1 MEYSRQVQFDR
12 QLLDVYPVGLH
23 SEVEAK
29 LRELRLLREN
39 MKLVAD
45 SNTSQGRDQQ
55 IEAVEKLTEQVDRML
70 GTNKVVRETLME
82 LLEAAKTLARDL
94 RDDGV

>member
-12 QLLDVYPVGLH
+12 QLLEVYLVGLH

-39 MKLVAD
+39 MKLLAG
-45 SNTSQGRDQQ
+45 SNTAEGRDRQ
-55 IEAVEKLTEQVDRML
+55 IEAVEKLTAQVDRML
-70 GTNKVVRETLME
+70 GTNRVVRETLME
-82 LLEAAKTLARDL
+82 LLDATQTLARDL

>member
-12 QLLDVYPVGLH
+12 QLLEVYLVGLH

-39 MKLVAD
+39 MKLLAG
-45 SNTSQGRDQQ
+45 SNTSEGRDQQ
-55 IEAVEKLTEQVDRML
+55 IETVEKLTEHIDRML

-82 LLEAAKTLARDL
+82 LLKAAKTLARDL
-94 RDDGV
+94 GDDGV